1 MWAPAIGG
9 LLALVLAAQVAQT
22 RGCRADTPAPA
33 PNPVPSPSPAP
44 SPSPPAAP
52 VGEVFTTQDG
62 IRFRVETVVQ
72 SLEIP
77 WAMAFA
83 PDGRLF
89 VTERPGRV
97 RILNLA
103 SSTSDLALT
112 IADVF
117 AQDEAGLLGLAL
129 DPQFEQ
135 NRWVYLYY
143 TAALTTGGR
152 VNRVVR
158 YREVNARLVER
169 VVLLDNVP
177 AGQFHD
183 GGRVRFGPD
192 GLLYVTTGD
201 AGNGL
206 LAQDLASYAGKLLRL
221 NRDGTTPRDN
231 PFASPVYSSGH
242 RNPQGLD
249 WHPSTGD
256 LWASEHGQTGND
268 EINVIRGGANY
279 GWPRIE
285 GTGTLPG
292 MESPIAF
299 YNPAIAP
306 SGASFYRGD
315 RFPGFSNNLF
325 VGTLRGSHLLRLRVD
340 GRRIVSEERL
350 LDGRLGRIRDVVSGP
365 DGYLYL
371 CTNNRDGRGNP
382 ATTDDR
388 ILRLVPAL

>member
-1 MWAPAIGG
+1 
-9 LLALVLAAQVAQT
+9 
-22 RGCRADTPAPA
+22 
-33 PNPVPSPSPAP
+33 
-44 SPSPPAAP
+44 
-52 VGEVFTTQDG
+52 
-62 IRFRVETVVQ
+62 VQ

-169 VVLLDNVP
+169 VVLLDSVP

-206 LAQDLASYAGKLLRL
+206 LPQDLASYAGKLLRL

-285 GTGTLPG
+285 GAAALPG
-292 MESPIAF
+292 METPIEF

-306 SGASFYRGD
+306 SGAAFYRGD

-325 VGTLRGSHLLRLRVD
+325 VGTLRGTHLLRLRTEA
-340 GRRIVSEERL
+340 RQIVSQERL
-350 LDGRLGRIRDVVSGP
+350 LDGRFGRIRDVVSGP

-388 ILRLVPAL
+388 ILRLVPAT